1 MYKVPIPMKAI
12 PMALEESFTPAEMMT
27 KICFKLNE
35 AIERINNFNTQIN
48 DLKEEITNLI
58 NEKCEETLSKANQ
71 YTDERIREVLN
82 ADIITARDFDELQ
95 LTAQEFDNLE
105 LTAWTYDTASALI
118 LIYR

>member
-35 AIERINNFNTQIN
+35 VIDKINNFDTQIN
-48 DLKEEITNLI
+48 DLRQEMTDLI

-71 YTDERIREVLN
+71 YTDERIREVLS

-95 LTAQEFDNLE
+95 MTAQDFDDLE
-105 LTAWTYDTASALI
+105 LSAWTYDTASALI